1 MRSSIIPQK
10 RPGFTL
16 IELLVVVAII
26 AVLIGL
32 LLPAVQK
39 ARAAAARAQCQ
50 SNLHNIGLAITMY
63 KDDHRGVY
71 PLAALNPFDNAYP
84 QLFNVISAYV
94 ENNVQVFCCPM
105 DNKYFLPYQDSYEY
119 RQRVSGHT
127 LQQIQRLLK
136 LGSSQIYAV
145 YDMDDFHDVP
155 FSPVAR
161 DFLYLDGHV
170 AASLEVS
177 QAN

>member
-1 MRSSIIPQK
+1 MHSSIVQQK
-10 RPGFTL
+10 RRGFTL
-16 IELLVVVAII
+16 IELLVVIAII
-26 AVLIGL
+26 AILIGL

-71 PLAALNPFDNAYP
+71 PRAALNPFDTAYP
-84 QLFNVISAYV
+84 QLFNVIANYV
-94 ENNVQVFCCPM
+94 ENNVQVFGCPM
-105 DNKYFLPYQDSYEY
+105 DNKYFDQYQDSYEY

-127 LQQIQRLLK
+127 LPQIERKLK
-136 LGSSQIYAV
+136 LGSSAIYGV
-145 YDMDDFHDVP
+145 YDMDDFHDSP
-155 FSPVAR
+155 FSLVAR
-161 DFLYLDGHV
+161 NFLYLDGHV

>member
-1 MRSSIIPQK
+1 MQPSNVPPS

-16 IELLVVVAII
+16 IELLVVIAII
-26 AVLIGL
+26 AVLISL

-39 ARAAAARAQCQ
+39 VRAAAARAQCQ

-63 KDDHRGVY
+63 KDDHKRVY

-84 QLFNVISAYV
+84 QLFNVISNYV
-94 ENNVQVFCCPM
+94 ENNVQVFGCPM
-105 DNKYFLPYQDSYEY
+105 DDTYFIQFQDSYEY
-119 RQRVSGHT
+119 RQRVSGRT
-127 LQQIQRLLK
+127 LPQIERKLK

-145 YDMDDFHDVP
+145 YDMDDFHDTP

-177 QAN
+177 QPN

>member
-1 MRSSIIPQK
+1 MHLSLTQRN
-10 RPGFTL
+10 RGGFTL
-16 IELLVVVAII
+16 IELMVVIAII
-26 AVLIGL
+26 AILIGL

-84 QLFNVISAYV
+84 QLFNVISPCV
-94 ENNVQVFCCPM
+94 ENNVQIFDCPM
-105 DNKYFLPYQDSYEY
+105 DDTYYPTYQDSYEY
-119 RQRVSGHT
+119 RQRISGHT
-127 LQQIQRLLK
+127 LPQIQRKLS

-161 DFLYLDGHV
+161 NFLYLDGHV

-177 QAN
+177 QPN